1 MPIESTIPE
10 TTSDTQLSQN
20 ADWRQHKLDQ
30 QVIQIANHP
39 SRFLM
44 FSIVTETY
52 HGTETESK
60 ATAACF
66 GPSLA
71 AETIL

>member
-30 QVIQIANHP
+30 QVIQIINHP
-39 SRFLM
+39 TRFLM

-60 ATAACF
+60 ATTACF